1 MSFLITENPEMLDA
15 HTILMEEK
23 RKIIE
28 KGFDVVT
35 VSKNAERI
43 KRDTNKT
50 SQLKYEVEKGKRAL
64 EKEAK
69 DIEADPKKKRKH
81 RKRTKKDPNI
91 DPKIFAEQLKKTL
104 KKKIKPKTKKT
115 QRRQDD

>member
-1 MSFLITENPEMLDA
+1 MLDA

-35 VSKNAERI
+35 VNKNAERI

-50 SQLKYEVEKGKRAL
+50 SQLKYQVEKGKRAL